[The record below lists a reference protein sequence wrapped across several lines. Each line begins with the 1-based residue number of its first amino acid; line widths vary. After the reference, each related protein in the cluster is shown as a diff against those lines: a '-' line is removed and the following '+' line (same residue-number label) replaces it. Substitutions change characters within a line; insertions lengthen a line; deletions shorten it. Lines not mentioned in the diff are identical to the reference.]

1 MTLEGLQQLLKKYK
15 YDAFLVTHDNLF
27 LGQDIRDDENKI
39 YELCG
44 FSGSAGTLIVFQ
56 DHAVLLVDGRYEIQA
71 ALEVK
76 SDKTEVHVA
85 GLQKWLQEQNFTG
98 KQIKFAYNPWCH
110 AIQEIERLQNLFPQI
125 SFIPAPDSLTESLQ
139 SSVEAAAFEHD
150 IEFAGL
156 SRDEKLA
163 QTSRFLQAHKL
174 EGYLFTAADDV
185 SWLLNLRSDALPHT
199 PILRAYALLYADS
212 RIEVFADNLDLLNL
226 HPLKELGKYLKPF
239 RKGSLGLDKHKTPQ
253 QILNLLGDENSFR
266 SYPSP
271 VAELKAV
278 KNPVELAGIADAH
291 RRDGEALVNFLFWLE
306 NNYRR
311 ISELDVVEK
320 LHDFRRQQPLFYS
333 ESFATIAASGPH
345 GAIVHYQPDLATN
358 RPLDNNSVL
367 LLDSG
372 AQYFDGTTDV
382 TRTIALGQP
391 SPAMIRDFTLVLKA
405 HITLSSTLFPA
416 GTSGAALDAVTRRP
430 LWQEGKNYNHGTG
443 HGVGCFL
450 NVHENPPS
458 VSPRGYDE
466 LKPGMITSVEPGCYI
481 ENSYGI
487 RIENLAVVEKMPG
500 DGLPLYGFRPLTL
513 VPLDK
518 RLIDKYLLSAEEL
531 LWLNNY
537 HQTVWEQLSS
547 RLAPDE
553 KAWLQQACAPL

>member
-56 DHAVLLVDGRYEIQA
+56 DRAVLLVDGRYEIQA

-76 SDKTEVHVA
+76 PNKTEVHVA

-125 SFIPAPDSLTESLQ
+125 SFIPAPDSLTGSQQ

-239 RKGSLGLDKHKTPQ
+239 RKGSLGLDKHKNTAA
-253 QILNLLGDENSFR
+253 NS
-266 SYPSP
+266 
-271 VAELKAV
+271 
-278 KNPVELAGIADAH
+278 
-291 RRDGEALVNFLFWLE
+291 
-306 NNYRR
+306 
-311 ISELDVVEK
+311 
-320 LHDFRRQQPLFYS
+320 
-333 ESFATIAASGPH
+333 
-345 GAIVHYQPDLATN
+345 
-358 RPLDNNSVL
+358 
-367 LLDSG
+367 
-372 AQYFDGTTDV
+372 
-382 TRTIALGQP
+382 
-391 SPAMIRDFTLVLKA
+391 
-405 HITLSSTLFPA
+405 
-416 GTSGAALDAVTRRP
+416 
-430 LWQEGKNYNHGTG
+430 
-443 HGVGCFL
+443 
-450 NVHENPPS
+450 
-458 VSPRGYDE
+458 
-466 LKPGMITSVEPGCYI
+466 
-481 ENSYGI
+481 
-487 RIENLAVVEKMPG
+487 
-500 DGLPLYGFRPLTL
+500 
-513 VPLDK
+513 
-518 RLIDKYLLSAEEL
+518 
-531 LWLNNY
+531 
-537 HQTVWEQLSS
+537 
-547 RLAPDE
+547 
-553 KAWLQQACAPL
+553 